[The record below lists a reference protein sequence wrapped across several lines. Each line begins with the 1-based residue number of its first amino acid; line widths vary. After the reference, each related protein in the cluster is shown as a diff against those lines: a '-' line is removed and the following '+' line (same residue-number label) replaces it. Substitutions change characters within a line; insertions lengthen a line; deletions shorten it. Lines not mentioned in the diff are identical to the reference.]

1 MSSRTLHRLAAA
13 CVVAL
18 AAGRGLAADS
28 TSADGALPPAHTVA
42 LALARSPT
50 YQAALRGIDVESAMK
65 SQLQAGPHEWVAG
78 VSAAR
83 RHQASPGA
91 ESSGE
96 WELGLDRTVR
106 WPAKDA
112 VYERAGSSRV
122 ALAQAARV
130 KVWRE
135 QSRALLERYGAW
147 LKDQQLA
154 RVWAEQ
160 SGLLEQ
166 QLSAVTRRRELG
178 DASRIDEQLAAAAQL
193 QARAQAQAAQ
203 RRSANAREALLQ
215 EFPGLEIPAPLAVTP
230 APADDKSDAHWLA
243 AQLAVSSDLDLARRE
258 AAAAQAQFGVDRAE
272 LRPDPTVGLRVGQA
286 RSGGERFIGF
296 ALSLPFGG
304 EHRGAVA
311 DVAAARAA
319 VAAQRLID
327 AERRAQLDATLRL
340 REAQATR
347 ALWRDQAEAAQRL
360 DQVAQGLQRAYQL
373 GEGSLNDLVAARRL
387 AIEQQ
392 LSAAGSAVDAW
403 MARQRLLLDVGALWP
418 EPAVEP

>member
-1 MSSRTLHRLAAA
+1 
-13 CVVAL
+13 
-18 AAGRGLAADS
+18 
-28 TSADGALPPAHTVA
+28 
-42 LALARSPT
+42 
-50 YQAALRGIDVESAMK
+50 
-65 SQLQAGPHEWVAG
+65 
-78 VSAAR
+78 
-83 RHQASPGA
+83 
-91 ESSGE
+91 
-96 WELGLDRTVR
+96 
-106 WPAKDA
+106 
-112 VYERAGSSRV
+112 
-122 ALAQAARV
+122 
-130 KVWRE
+130 
-135 QSRALLERYGAW
+135 
-147 LKDQQLA
+147 
-154 RVWAEQ
+154 
-160 SGLLEQ
+160 
-166 QLSAVTRRRELG
+166 
-178 DASRIDEQLAAAAQL
+178 
-193 QARAQAQAAQ
+193 
-203 RRSANAREALLQ
+203 
-215 EFPGLEIPAPLAVTP
+215 
-230 APADDKSDAHWLA
+230 
-243 AQLAVSSDLDLARRE
+243 LARRE

-403 MARQRLLLDVGALWP
+403 MARQRLALESGMLWQETAERP
-418 EPAVEP
+418 